1 MEVVSQHIHR
11 LEGLTVHI
19 IPTVKY
25 KTNTLVLRMK
35 APLSEENVTYRAILP
50 YVLQSGT
57 KQHPSVKSI
66 RQYVED
72 LYGAALAVDVNKKGE
87 EHIISIYMDV
97 ANETYL
103 QDAPPL
109 LEKTVAMLADVLLH
123 PAEENGAF
131 VASIVESEKRALLQR
146 IESAFDDKMRY
157 ANQRLI
163 EEMCKE
169 EPYRLSPNGQ
179 EEAVSSI
186 TPQSLYEYYKKALL
200 EDEID
205 LYIVGDVPENAL
217 QLVEKY
223 FSIPVRKQQR
233 KQTAQSAAPREEREV
248 VEKQDLKQSKLNIGY
263 RTHTTYKDN
272 DYFAL
277 QVFNGLFGGF
287 AHSKLFR
294 NVREKHSLAYYAA
307 SRYESHKGL
316 LFVMSG
322 IEGKNYEKA
331 VNIIGEQMIAM
342 RNGDFT
348 EEDMSQTKAVI
359 KNQILETLDTPRGLI
374 ELLYHDVVA
383 DYKRPMDTWLDDI
396 DRVTRDEIIAVAN
409 KIELD
414 TIYLLQGSEEA

>member
-11 LEGLTVHI
+11 LEGLNVHI

-87 EHIISIYMDV
+87 EHVISIYMDV

-205 LYIVGDVPENAL
+205 LYIVGDVTADAL

-223 FSIPVRKQQR
+223 FSIPVRQQQQ
-233 KQTAQSAAPREEREV
+233 KQTAQAAAPRQEREV

-263 RTHTTYKDN
+263 RTHITYKDK

-331 VNIIGEQMIAM
+331 VNIIGEQLTAM

-359 KNQILETLDTPRGLI
+359 KNQILETLDTPRGLM

-383 DYKRPMDTWLDDI
+383 DYKRPMDTWLGDV

>member
-11 LEGLTVHI
+11 LEGLNVHI

-25 KTNTLVLRMK
+25 KTNTRVLRMK
-35 APLSEENVTYRAILP
+35 APLSEENVSYRAILP

-179 EEAVSSI
+179 EDAVSSI

-200 EDEID
+200 EDEVD
-205 LYIVGDVPENAL
+205 LYIVGDVTEDAL

-223 FSIPVRKQQR
+223 FSIPVQQQQQ
-233 KQTAQSAAPREEREV
+233 KQTAQAAAPRQEREV

-263 RTHTTYKDN
+263 RTHITYKDK

-322 IEGKNYEKA
+322 IEGENYEKA
-331 VNIIGEQMIAM
+331 VNITGEQLTAM

-383 DYKRPMDTWLDDI
+383 DYKRPMDTWLGEV
-396 DRVTRDEIIAVAN
+396 DRVTRDEIIAVAI

-414 TIYLLQGSEEA
+414 TIYLLQGSEVA

>member
-1 MEVVSQHIHR
+1 MEVVSQQIHC

-205 LYIVGDVPENAL
+205 LYIVGDVKENAL

-223 FSIPVRKQQR
+223 FSIPVRQQQQ
-233 KQTAQSAAPREEREV
+233 KQTAQSAAPRQEREV
-248 VEKQDLKQSKLNIGY
+248 VEKQDLKQSKLHIGY
-263 RTHTTYKDN
+263 RTHITYKDN

-307 SRYESHKGL
+307 SRYESHKGI

-322 IEGKNYEKA
+322 IEAQNYEKA
-331 VNIIGEQMIAM
+331 VNIIGEQLTAM

-348 EEDMSQTKAVI
+348 EEDLSQTKAVI

-383 DYKRPMDTWLDDI
+383 DYKRPMDTWFGDV

-409 KIELD
+409 KIGLD

>member
-11 LEGLTVHI
+11 LEGLNVHI

-205 LYIVGDVPENAL
+205 LYIVGDVKENAL

-223 FSIPVRKQQR
+223 FSIPVRQQQQ
-233 KQTAQSAAPREEREV
+233 KQTAQSAAPRQEREV
-248 VEKQDLKQSKLNIGY
+248 VEKQDLKQSKLHIGY
-263 RTHTTYKDN
+263 RTHITYKDN

-307 SRYESHKGL
+307 SRYESHKGI

-322 IEGKNYEKA
+322 IEAQNYEKA
-331 VNIIGEQMIAM
+331 VNIIGEQLTAM

-348 EEDMSQTKAVI
+348 EEDLSQTKAVI

-383 DYKRPMDTWLDDI
+383 DYKRPMDTWFGDV

-409 KIELD
+409 KIGLD

>member
-1 MEVVSQHIHR
+1 MEVVSQQIHR

-169 EPYRLSPNGQ
+169 EPYHLSPNGQ

-205 LYIVGDVPENAL
+205 LYIVGDVKENAL

-223 FSIPVRKQQR
+223 FSIPVRQQQQ
-233 KQTAQSAAPREEREV
+233 KQTAQSAAPRQEREV
-248 VEKQDLKQSKLNIGY
+248 VEKQDLKQSKLHIGY
-263 RTHTTYKDN
+263 RTHITYKDN

-307 SRYESHKGL
+307 SRYESHKGI

-322 IEGKNYEKA
+322 IEAQNYEKA
-331 VNIIGEQMIAM
+331 VNIIGEQLTAM

-348 EEDMSQTKAVI
+348 EEDLSQTKAVI

-383 DYKRPMDTWLDDI
+383 DYKRPMDTWFGDV

-409 KIELD
+409 KIGLD